1 MDLTFT
7 LTILAA
13 ALATYGTRT
22 AGYAL
27 IKSLETIPPRM
38 EAALNAVPA
47 AVLTALVAPSFV
59 YGGIDVTLTLILAL
73 LIGLRAKSLVMLGCA
88 WAFVVACPAA
98 ALTLS
103 STSISPPASKFA
115 APVTASCQPESGRT
129 TRAVGR

>member
-22 AGYAL
+22 AGFAH

-59 YGGIDVTLTLILAL
+59 YGGVDVTLTLLLAL
-73 LIGLRAKSLVMLGCA
+73 LIGLRAPSLVMLGCA
-88 WAFVVACPAA
+88 WAFVVAFRHF
-98 ALTLS
+98 LM
-103 STSISPPASKFA
+103 
-115 APVTASCQPESGRT
+115 
-129 TRAVGR
+129 